1 MDSTTAD
8 GFSIPSQIP
17 DDFNFMGGSSMM
29 DGFMDPDHKPCF
41 ADLPHSLV
49 QQKIFMLGN
58 SKELFRLRQVCT
70 EWSDLIKV
78 IWCQVVKDEMLE
90 QVQNLDLLYE
100 KETTTKLLEF
110 KLKYLI
116 SYAQLMRNYF

>member
-1 MDSTTAD
+1 MALVASESSQLLQMMDSNTQ
-8 GFSIPSQIP
+8 GFSLSPQMP
-17 DDFNFMGGSSMM
+17 DDINFMGGDAMIG
-29 DGFMDPDHKPCF
+29 GFMDPDHKACF

-58 SKELFRLRQVCT
+58 SKELFRLRQICT

-90 QVQNLDLLYE
+90 
-100 KETTTKLLEF
+100 
-110 KLKYLI
+110 
-116 SYAQLMRNYF
+116 